1 VKDDGIQDL
10 MSLGRCV
17 CTPHVGW
24 LIGTLFGALSCQAQ
38 TLMDV
43 YQKARVNDAQYAAA
57 RKSYDA
63 ALEKLP
69 QSIAGLLPSVNVVAN
84 RNHQIGEGV
93 FSGDVY
99 SGVPSVS
106 RDIRIWNWTTQLTQ
120 PLIRW
125 GNWANI
131 SQANA
136 QVEQAKEQLALAEQ
150 ELIVRATQAY
160 FDVQVAMQN
169 VQVADAQLAAVN
181 EQLVLAERTFGVGMG
196 TITDVHEAKA
206 KQALS
211 LAQRVTSLN
220 DLTTKQAELERVVGE
235 LMPLTVMQLTQSL
248 PPVHSHELT
257 DWLTAAV
264 SDSPQV
270 RIQQAALQVAR
281 HEVSKSMSAHAP
293 TLDIVANRAANFSSG
308 TLSSPADLSTRVNS
322 HQTGLQLTIPL
333 FAGGATQSK
342 VRESVALAEK
352 AKDDL
357 TGAQRNASSQV
368 RQAFAGVVNGQAQ
381 VEALEA
387 AVVAG
392 RNAVESNKIGFQIG
406 TRINPDVLNAEQ
418 QLYTT
423 LRDLSKAR
431 VDAVMQGLKLKAA
444 TGSLAAEDLLVLERM
459 MVPAATATQL
469 VQSN

>member
-1 VKDDGIQDL
+1 MKDDGIQDL

-24 LIGTLFGALSCQAQ
+24 LIGTLLGALSCQAQ

-84 RNHQIGEGV
+84 RNHQIGEAS
-93 FSGDVY
+93 FSSAPYVG
-99 SGVPSVS
+99 
-106 RDIRIWNWTTQLTQ
+106 RDIRVWNWTTQLTQ

-150 ELIVRATQAY
+150 ELIVRAAQAY
-160 FDVQVAMQN
+160 LDVQVAMQN
-169 VQVADAQLAAVN
+169 IQVADAQLTAVN
-181 EQLVLAERTFGVGMG
+181 EQLVLAERTFEVGMG

-257 DWLTAAV
+257 DWLMAAV

-270 RIQQAALQVAR
+270 RIQRAVLQVAR

-293 TLDIVANRAANFSSG
+293 TLDIVANKAANFSSG

-333 FAGGATQSK
+333 FSGGATQSK

-381 VEALEA
+381 VEALEV

-418 QLYTT
+418 QLYST

-459 MVPAATATQL
+459 MVPAAAASASATQL

>member
-1 VKDDGIQDL
+1 MKDDLAQDSV
-10 MSLGRCV
+10 SLWWRVNPC
-17 CTPHVGW
+17 HVVW
-24 LIGTLFGALSCQAQ
+24 LLGALLGALPCQAQ

-43 YQKARVNDAQYAAA
+43 YQKARINDAQYAAA

-69 QSIAGLLPSVNVVAN
+69 QSIAGLLPSVSVVAN

-93 FSGDVY
+93 FSGDAY

-106 RDIRIWNWTTQLTQ
+106 RDIRVWNWTTQLTQ

-125 GNWANI
+125 GNWANVA
-131 SQANA
+131 QANA
-136 QVEQAKEQLALAEQ
+136 QVEQAREQLALAEQ
-150 ELIVRATQAY
+150 ELIVRVAQAY

-181 EQLVLAERTFGVGMG
+181 EQLILAERTFEVGMG

-220 DLTTKQAELERVVGE
+220 DLTTKQSELERVVGE
-235 LMPLTVMQLTQSL
+235 FMPMTVMQMIQSL
-248 PPVHSHELT
+248 PPVHAHELP

-264 SDSPQV
+264 ANSPQV
-270 RIQQAALQVAR
+270 RIQQTALQVAR
-281 HEVSKSMSAHAP
+281 HEVSKNISAHAP
-293 TLDIVANRAANFSSG
+293 TLDIVANRTANFSSG
-308 TLSSPADLSTRVNS
+308 TLSSPADFSTRVNS

-387 AVVAG
+387 AVVAS

-444 TGSLAAEDLLVLERM
+444 TGSLNAEDLLVLERM
-459 MVPAATATQL
+459 MIPVTAATQL